1 VKHRYILGL
10 DIGNTWIRACLA
22 NLKGKL
28 LSWKKKAVQPS
39 WDLDQ
44 SLDQCF
50 GLMERVLSKCN
61 PKVGEIKGIGISFGG
76 LVDCEQGRAILSHN
90 FPVWRDVPLCQLIE
104 KRFKVPTVMDNDA
117 NLGALAEYTFGQMQG
132 VKNFLYLTVSTG
144 IGGGLMLK
152 GELYRG
158 SKGLAG
164 EIGHTMVLENGP
176 LCTCGKYGCLEA
188 LASGT
193 SLARRAMEVI
203 RQGNRRGEKLLS
215 LSGGN
220 RESITA
226 KTLLRA
232 ARMGD
237 PFALSL
243 FHDAGKYL
251 GIAIAQAVLLLDLE
265 KVVIGGGVANAGKFL
280 FNPIQETLNSLL
292 FPEQKGSVKVI
303 KSRLGDRSG
312 LLGAIALAQR
322 RIKSC

>member
-1 VKHRYILGL
+1 MR
-10 DIGNTWIRACLA
+10 C
-22 NLKGKL
+22 
-28 LSWKKKAVQPS
+28 
-39 WDLDQ
+39 
-44 SLDQCF
+44 
-50 GLMERVLSKCN
+50 
-61 PKVGEIKGIGISFGG
+61 
-76 LVDCEQGRAILSHN
+76 
-90 FPVWRDVPLCQLIE
+90 
-104 KRFKVPTVMDNDA
+104 
-117 NLGALAEYTFGQMQG
+117 

-144 IGGGLMLK
+144 IGGGLMLD

-158 SKGLAG
+158 NKGLAG

-188 LASGT
+188 LASGA
-193 SLARRAMEVI
+193 SLARRAREVI
-203 RQGNRRGEKLLS
+203 RQGNRRGKKVLS
-215 LSGGN
+215 LSGGKI
-220 RESITA
+220 ESITA

-251 GIAIAQAVLLLDLE
+251 GMAIAQAVLLLDLE
-265 KVVIGGGVANAGKFL
+265 RIIIGGGVANASKFL